1 MERGSQKGPAL
12 ANMTVTRDV
21 QNGTYGFNRRGLIS
35 IESFG
40 VRTIILDHVLA
51 SQNNEMMPPQVLDIS
66 LILLTISCCCSGLAI
81 PSSSIVTGAN
91 GFVGRHIVHSLIQ
104 QRQSDDVIICL
115 VRDSKVDYEQSYW
128 DAHLSDLKE
137 SERLVKVL
145 PYDMLDDGGTL
156 KSALQTASTSSPS
169 SKICVYHT
177 ASVFGP
183 TEDPVQTAN
192 DNVKSA
198 EVVVEAM
205 QDFIRDR
212 QETSFSAVAAR
223 LVLTS
228 SMSAVR
234 ATNQTPL
241 NNKYY
246 TKKDWNTLS
255 TLDPNNWGSC
265 YQYSKMESERRAME
279 MVAKCPDQ
287 LEFIALCPSF
297 VFGPPPPLPT
307 KFQSKTSEIAGS
319 TSSSFS
325 ISLVKCWLYGTS
337 QVHSRLCVDVRD
349 VALAH
354 VAAGQMDLGDSK
366 GQKRFILSTEA
377 RLSSQLTADAL
388 KRAVEQSG
396 SSTIDTSK
404 ISCDTEF
411 DGGSIKIGDQEVECT
426 DVLRKELGITCR
438 SVDETFYDM
447 VVAMLAGERF

>member
-1 MERGSQKGPAL
+1 MS
-12 ANMTVTRDV
+12 
-21 QNGTYGFNRRGLIS
+21 
-35 IESFG
+35 
-40 VRTIILDHVLA
+40 
-51 SQNNEMMPPQVLDIS
+51 PQVLSIS
-66 LILLTISCCCSGLAI
+66 LILLIISCFCSGLAI

-104 QRQSDDVIICL
+104 QRQSEHVIICL
-115 VRDSKVDYEQSYW
+115 VRDNKVECEQSYW

-137 SERLVKVL
+137 SEQCMVKVL

-156 KSALQTASTSSPS
+156 KSALQVASTSSPS

-198 EVVVEAM
+198 EIVVEAM
-205 QDFIRDR
+205 QEFIRQR
-212 QETSFSAVAAR
+212 QATSSSAVSPR

-228 SMSAVR
+228 SMAAVR

-246 TKKDWNTLS
+246 TNKDWNTLS
-255 TLDPNNWGSC
+255 TLNPKNWGSC
-265 YQYSKMESERRAME
+265 YQYSKAESERRAME
-279 MVAKCPDQ
+279 MVAKFPDQ

-307 KFQSKTSEIAGS
+307 QFQLQTSEITG
-319 TSSSFS
+319 SSSFS
-325 ISLVKCWLYGTS
+325 ISLVKQWLDGAS
-337 QVHSRLCVDVRD
+337 QVQSRLCVDVRD

-354 VAAGQMDLGDSK
+354 IAAGQMDLDESNP
-366 GQKRFILSTEA
+366 KRYILSTEA

-411 DGGSIKIGDQEVECT
+411 DGGAIKIGDQEVECT
-426 DVLRKELGITCR
+426 DVLRDELGITCR

-447 VVAMLAGERF
+447 VVAMLAGESF

>member
-1 MERGSQKGPAL
+1 MS
-12 ANMTVTRDV
+12 
-21 QNGTYGFNRRGLIS
+21 
-35 IESFG
+35 
-40 VRTIILDHVLA
+40 
-51 SQNNEMMPPQVLDIS
+51 PQVLSIS
-66 LILLTISCCCSGLAI
+66 LILLAISFCCSGLAI

-104 QRQSDDVIICL
+104 QRQSEDVIICL
-115 VRDSKVDYEQSYW
+115 VRDSKVECEKSYW
-128 DAHLSDLKE
+128 DAHLSDLKG
-137 SERLVKVL
+137 SEQCSVKVL

-156 KSALQTASTSSPS
+156 KSALHAASTSSPS

-198 EVVVEAM
+198 EIVVEAM
-205 QDFIRDR
+205 QDFIRER
-212 QETSFSAVAAR
+212 QETSSSAVPAR

-228 SMSAVR
+228 SMAAVR

-246 TKKDWNTLS
+246 TNKDWNTLS

-265 YQYSKMESERRAME
+265 YQYSKAESERRALE
-279 MVAKCPDQ
+279 MVAKCPNQ

-307 KFQSKTSEIAGS
+307 QLQSQTSEDAGENSSGS
-319 TSSSFS
+319 TSYS
-325 ISLVKCWLYGTS
+325 ISLIKQWLSLDGAS
-337 QVHSRLCVDVRD
+337 QVQSRLCVDVRD

-354 VAAGQMDLGDSK
+354 IAAGQMDVGDNNDP
-366 GQKRFILSTEA
+366 RRYILSTEA

-396 SSTIDTSK
+396 SSHIDTSK

-411 DGGSIKIGDQEVECT
+411 DGGAIKIGDQEVECAEL
-426 DVLRKELGITCR
+426 LRDELGITCR

-447 VVAMLAGERF
+447 VVAMLTGESF

>member
-1 MERGSQKGPAL
+1 
-12 ANMTVTRDV
+12 
-21 QNGTYGFNRRGLIS
+21 
-35 IESFG
+35 
-40 VRTIILDHVLA
+40 
-51 SQNNEMMPPQVLDIS
+51 MPPQVISIIS
-66 LILLTISCCCSGLAI
+66 LILLTISCCCSGLTI

-104 QRQSDDVIICL
+104 QRQSEDVIICL
-115 VRDSKVDYEQSYW
+115 VRDSKVECEQSYW

-137 SERLVKVL
+137 SEQCLVKVL

-156 KSALQTASTSSPS
+156 KSALQAASTSSPS

-198 EVVVEAM
+198 EIVVEAM
-205 QDFIRDR
+205 QDFIRI
-212 QETSFSAVAAR
+212 SSSAVATR

-228 SMSAVR
+228 SMAAVR

-246 TKKDWNTLS
+246 TNKDWNTLS
-255 TLDPNNWGSC
+255 KLDPNNWGSC
-265 YQYSKMESERRAME
+265 YQYSKAESERRAME
-279 MVAKCPDQ
+279 MVAKCPNQ

-297 VFGPPPPLPT
+297 VFGPPPPLPRQFKSQT
-307 KFQSKTSEIAGS
+307 AEIAGENS
-319 TSSSFS
+319 SGSSSFS
-325 ISLVKCWLYGTS
+325 ISLIKQWLNGAS
-337 QVHSRLCVDVRD
+337 QVQSRLCVDVRD
-349 VALAH
+349 VAKAH
-354 VAAGQMDLGDSK
+354 IAAGQMDLGDSNDP
-366 GQKRFILSTEA
+366 RRYILSTEA
-377 RLSSQLTADAL
+377 RLSSELTADAL

-396 SSTIDTSK
+396 SSTQIDTSK

-411 DGGSIKIGDQEVECT
+411 DGGAIKIGDQEVECN
-426 DVLRKELGITCR
+426 DILRDDLGVTCR

-447 VVAMLAGERF
+447 VVAMLAGENF